1 MKKIFEYY
9 MNNKLLRN
17 LSALLM
23 DLFIIILMS
32 YSIYYSLVV
41 DVKNINWYLLI
52 LAFIVTIALRF
63 LSCRIRIVHV
73 CPECKQNRGIS
84 EHLARTGNYKNYQK
98 YVSGD
103 YWCYSQDVEYIKT
116 MTCRYCNFY
125 DETFYWQ
132 NETWQGDLTEEAKIR
147 KESEARRKAIE
158 QQQVAQ
164 TQAIIN
170 AYDRIRERRY

>member
-1 MKKIFEYY
+1 

-23 DLFIIILMS
+23 DLFIIVLMG
-32 YSIYYSLVV
+32 YSIYYSLIV
-41 DVKNINWYLLI
+41 DVKNINWSLL
-52 LAFIVTIALRF
+52 LLNLVVMIALRC
-63 LSCRIRIVHV
+63 LSYRIRVVHV

-84 EHLARTGNYKNYQK
+84 EQIARTGNCKNYQQ
-98 YVSGD
+98 YVNGD
-103 YWCYSQDVEYIKT
+103 YWCYSQDVEYIKMT
-116 MTCRYCNFY
+116 TCRYCNFY
-125 DETFYWQ
+125 NEAFYWR

-147 KESEARRKAIE
+147 RESEARRKAIE

-170 AYDRIRERRY
+170 AYDRIKERRY

>member
-1 MKKIFEYY
+1 M
-9 MNNKLLRN
+9 LLRN

-23 DLFIIILMS
+23 DLFIIVLMS
-32 YSIYYSLVV
+32 YSIYYSTVE
-41 DVKNINWYLLI
+41 DVKNINWYLLLLI
-52 LAFIVTIALRF
+52 LVGAITLKC
-63 LSCRIRIVHV
+63 LSYRIRVVNV
-73 CPECKQNRGIS
+73 CPECKQNRGII
-84 EHLARTGNYKNYQK
+84 EQITKTGNCKNFQK

-103 YWCYSQDVEYIKT
+103 YWCYSQDVEYIK
-116 MTCRYCNFY
+116 MTTCHYCNFY
-125 DETFYWQ
+125 NETFYWR

-147 KESEARRKAIE
+147 RESEARRKAIE